1 MRMNI
6 PHEQKSSQQLH
17 IPELKPSLEVSSLD
31 LLMMMETIEPS
42 EDDFSAPPTAAPE
55 ARPKRGH
62 A

>member
-1 MRMNI
+1 MNI
-6 PHEQKSSQQLH
+6 PLEPKSSQQLH

-31 LLMMMETIEPS
+31 LLMMMETIEP
-42 EDDFSAPPTAAPE
+42 DNDFSAAPTAAPE

>member
-6 PHEQKSSQQLH
+6 PLEQKSSQQLH

-42 EDDFSAPPTAAPE
+42 DNDFSAAPTAAPE

>member
-1 MRMNI
+1 MNI

-42 EDDFSAPPTAAPE
+42 DDDFSAPPTAAPE
-55 ARPKRGH
+55 ARSKRGH

>member
-6 PHEQKSSQQLH
+6 PYEPKSSQQLH

-42 EDDFSAPPTAAPE
+42 EDLLAPPTAAPE
-55 ARPKRGH
+55 GRPKRGH